1 MGSVINSCSNSPAFP
16 ALCNTSGEVHDRLC
30 RKYPD
35 KAIVTL
41 GCGPDFTVLRSRGV
55 LMNIHRMVREPQEEI
70 PEAST
75 NGGGHLVVGSIKF
88 VGGLRTKVLAKLAE
102 KIGKAEVEQHP

>member
-1 MGSVINSCSNSPAFP
+1 M
-16 ALCNTSGEVHDRLC
+16 HDRLC
-30 RKYPD
+30 HKYPN

-41 GCGPDFTVLRSRGV
+41 EYGPDFAVLRSRGV
-55 LMNIHRMVREPQEEI
+55 LMNIPQMVRELQEEI
-70 PEAST
+70 PEASI